1 MEKIV
6 KNCWAIQNQSLLL
19 YCFIISFSLP
29 LLQLAWK
36 YWQKVRMRRLLGCFN
51 PLQSLLNHTMRIYMQ
66 REDQGLL
73 KCTRWPWNGTRRKRK
88 QWLEEYSI
96 TLQTQL
102 CNRGP
107 ANTFPNPKVLVQLST
122 VPQDL
127 TETEHLDVRKSAER
141 PGSRA

>member
-19 YCFIISFSLP
+19 YCFIIFFFSAP
-29 LLQLAWK
+29 SLAWK

-51 PLQSLLNHTMRIYMQ
+51 PLQSLLNHTMRIYTQ

-73 KCTRWPWNGTRRKRK
+73 RCTRWLWNGTRRKRK

-96 TLQTQL
+96 PLQTQL

-107 ANTFPNPKVLVQLST
+107 ANTFPKPKVTVQVST

-127 TETEHLDVRKSAER
+127 IETEYLDVGKSAER
-141 PGSRA
+141 SGSRV